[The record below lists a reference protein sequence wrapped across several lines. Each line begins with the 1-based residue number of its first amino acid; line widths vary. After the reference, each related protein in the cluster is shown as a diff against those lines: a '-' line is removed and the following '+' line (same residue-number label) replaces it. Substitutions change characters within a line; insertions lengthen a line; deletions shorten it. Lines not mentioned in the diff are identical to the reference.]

1 VEEVLVRPFSHVVP
15 APPLY
20 AAVALLAS
28 GEPVPVI
35 STRGLGEFRA
45 APAEEP
51 AELVRAARLR
61 ILLVEDSL
69 VTREMERR
77 LLEDEG
83 FDVFAV
89 AGAEQALGALGE
101 HAFDCVVTDIEMP
114 GMNGLELTRRLR
126 GTTRFAQLPVVVV
139 STLDRP
145 EDRLAGLQA
154 GADAYVSKQE
164 LQAQRLGSLI
174 RRLGGAR

>member
-1 VEEVLVRPFSHVVP
+1 VRPFSHLVP

-28 GEPVPVI
+28 GEPVPVL
-35 STRGLGEFRA
+35 SMRGLGDYRPTGEVPAVVAVGSRA
-45 APAEEP
+45 P
-51 AELVRAARLR
+51 RLR
-61 ILLVEDSL
+61 VLLVEDSL

-83 FDVFAV
+83 FDVVAV
-89 AGAEQALGALGE
+89 PGAQEALQALGE
-101 HAFDCVVTDIEMP
+101 HSFECVVTDIEMP
-114 GMNGLELTRRLR
+114 EMNGLELTRRLR
-126 GTTRFAQLPVVVV
+126 GMERFAQLPVIVV

-154 GADAYVSKQE
+154 GADAYLSKQE
-164 LQAQRLGSLI
+164 LQAQRIGGLI
-174 RRLGGAR
+174 RRLGGPQ